1 MTRTLRVKHVNSHK
15 PNWKKIYDE
24 KFKFNDFKSIIKYGM
39 AFFRKKCLIEMKVND
54 ENIKEY
60 EDNEDDNKI

>member
-1 MTRTLRVKHVNSHK
+1 MIWL
-15 PNWKKIYDE
+15 
-24 KFKFNDFKSIIKYGM
+24 
-39 AFFRKKCLIEMKVND
+39 FFRKKCLIEMKVND

>member
-1 MTRTLRVKHVNSHK
+1 
-15 PNWKKIYDE
+15 
-24 KFKFNDFKSIIKYGM
+24 M

-60 EDNEDDNKI
+60 EDNEDNNKI